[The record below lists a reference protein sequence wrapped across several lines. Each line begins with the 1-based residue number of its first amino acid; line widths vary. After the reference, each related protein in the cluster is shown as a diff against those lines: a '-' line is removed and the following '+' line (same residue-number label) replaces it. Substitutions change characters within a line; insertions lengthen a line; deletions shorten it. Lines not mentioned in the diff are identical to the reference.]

1 MLYMDNVNRI
11 IFWLFLPSLL
21 IFYIVF
27 RVFEWQTY
35 DDGGRQLIA
44 EQHALNL
51 IDRDDIDCLIL
62 GGSNAVF
69 SLSAEQISN
78 KSQLTCYNL
87 SLLNEGFSDE
97 AYFDFIRNLHIER
110 TQIKTII
117 YSSVYPLTERNFL
130 QRLEWNQRQIRING
144 EGSKNFEFTGRSL
157 ASYLKDFLQDKSLFE
172 SVQYP
177 IPTPNGDFNFDD
189 YDGCQQKIRDEW
201 ILVTID
207 EDFKRWLS
215 QNLLTIS
222 TLFPNANI
230 SFVVPSTLRS
240 QVSEDDFSEFSDA
253 LEFEVVSNSVKYI
266 QQSSFSDS
274 SVLCD
279 GPHHANALGREI
291 RTSELLVLMQNP

>member
-1 MLYMDNVNRI
+1 MLYMGNVNRV

-27 RVFEWQTY
+27 RVVEWQNY

-51 IDRDDIDCLIL
+51 SDRDDIDCLIL

-78 KSQLTCYNL
+78 QSNLTCYNL
-87 SLLNEGFSDE
+87 SLLNEGYSDE
-97 AYFDFIRNLHIER
+97 AYFDFIRNLPIEGM
-110 TQIKTII
+110 QIKTIL
-117 YSSVYPLTERNFL
+117 YSSVYPLTSEHFL
-130 QRLEWNQRQIRING
+130 ERLERNQRQIGIMG
-144 EGSKNFEFTGRSL
+144 ENSFTFTGRSL
-157 ASYLKDFLQDKSLFE
+157 ASLLKSLVQGKPPFE

-177 IPTPNGDFNFDD
+177 IPTPSGDFNFDD
-189 YDGCQQKIRDEW
+189 YDGCQQDKINDKW
-201 ILVTID
+201 IPVTID

-215 QNLLTIS
+215 ENLLTIS
-222 TLFPNANI
+222 TLFPNAGI

-240 QVSEDDFSEFSDA
+240 QVSEDDFAVFSDA
-253 LEFEVVSNSVKYI
+253 LEFEVVSNSVNYI
-266 QQSSFSDS
+266 LQSSFSDV

-279 GPHHANALGREI
+279 GTHHANALGREI
-291 RTSELLVLMQNP
+291 RTSELLVLMKNP

>member
-87 SLLNEGFSDE
+87 SLPNEGFSDE

-201 ILVTID
+201 IPVTID

>member
-1 MLYMDNVNRI
+1 MLYMGNVNRI

-21 IFYIVF
+21 IFYIIL
-27 RVFEWQTY
+27 RVFVWQNY

-51 IDRDDIDCLIL
+51 RHRDDIDCLIL

-69 SLSAEQISN
+69 SLSAEQISQQ
-78 KSQLTCYNL
+78 SSLTCYNL

-97 AYFDFIRNLHIER
+97 AYFDFIRNLPIER
-110 TQIKTII
+110 MQIKTLV
-117 YSSVYPLTERNFL
+117 YSSVYPLSNKEFL
-130 QRLEWNQRQIRING
+130 KRLKSNQSHTGIRG
-144 EGSKNFEFTGRSL
+144 ENAFTFTGRSL
-157 ASYLKDFLQDKSLFE
+157 ASYLNKLRQSNPLFA

-177 IPTPNGDFNFDD
+177 IPTPSGDFNFDD
-189 YDGCQQKIRDEW
+189 YDGCQQEKIRDEW
-201 ILVTID
+201 IPVTID

-215 QNLLTIS
+215 ENLLTIS

-230 SFVVPSTLRS
+230 SFAVPSTLRS
-240 QVSEDDFSEFSDA
+240 QVSEDDFAEFSDA
-253 LEFEVVSNSVKYI
+253 LEFEVVSNSVNYI
-266 QQSSFSDS
+266 LQSSFSDV

-279 GPHHANALGREI
+279 GTHHANALGREI